1 MVKQTMET
9 HGRQC
14 ASGAAKGQSNLKRLT
29 SDEARKFGLKGGR
42 ASVAAR
48 RKKKVLRELLEIAM
62 EQQIEGGEAS
72 TAEGIVAALIK
83 RALAGD
89 VKAFEVIRDTL
100 GQNPRIKIDE
110 EITTKM
116 TVKHKISPAIAKIIA
131 ELQNK

>member
-1 MVKQTMET
+1 MTKTGTLEARC
-9 HGRQC
+9 GD
-14 ASGAAKGQSNLKRLT
+14 GAAKGKSNLKRLT

-42 ASVAAR
+42 ASVVAR

-83 RALAGD
+83 RGLAGD

-100 GQNPRIKIDE
+100 GQNPRLKIDG
-110 EITTKM
+110 EITTET

-131 ELQNK
+131 DLRNK

>member
-1 MVKQTMET
+1 MTKTGTLEARC
-9 HGRQC
+9 GD
-14 ASGAAKGQSNLKRLT
+14 GATKGKSNLKRLT

-42 ASVAAR
+42 ASVVAR

-83 RALAGD
+83 RGLAGD

-100 GQNPRIKIDE
+100 GQNPRLKIDG
-110 EITTKM
+110 EITTET

-131 ELQNK
+131 DLRNK